1 MRKMNKRLLLPSK
14 TELRNIRARRQ
25 TLWRICSMTVFLLF
39 FCMGLSAGIVRA
51 EEMPDL
57 SMNGQSSISITMR
70 DKNTDEAIPG
80 GMLELIQIAS
90 VAVDNGFVFVPTGQF
105 AAEDFTFD
113 FSEKADLSDP
123 ALAAS
128 INTYVENHSASVTQ
142 RTQKP
147 IGTEGEGTG
156 KAVFEGLDLGV
167 YLIREIEAPEGYAKI
182 NPFLVTIPQKTDTS
196 YVYQVDASP
205 KAGKVNVLTEAT
217 VVCPVISKTVTVS
230 GNSAVPENAEFRFV
244 FERLDGIAPSVAN
257 GSGAVSQGGHVVS
270 QDADKI
276 ILTLT
281 GPGKLEIG
289 SITFDK
295 AGEYFYQLTEQ
306 RGQDYHYTY
315 DETVYWIK
323 YVVGVNE
330 AGDGLEIKE
339 IVVRLNGPTGE
350 ILTETSELPFVNP
363 YTPDS
368 TPTPTQEPTPTE
380 EPTPTPTE
388 EPTPTPTEEPTPTP
402 TEELTPTPTEE
413 LTPTPT
419 EEPTPTPT
427 EEPTPTPTE
436 EPEPTPT
443 QEPLPSLPD
452 GYYYDLTPTPTPEGH
467 EEEYEEPTDTPT
479 PGTPVY
485 NPPGG
490 GSYTPPG
497 GSLPQT
503 GQLWWP
509 MWLLCGAG
517 GILLISGLIVSKRSS
532 DKRKSVHKA
541 G

>member
-39 FCMGLSAGIVRA
+39 FCMGLSPGIIWA

-80 GMLELIQIAS
+80 GTLELIQIAS
-90 VAVDNGFVFVPTGQF
+90 VVVDNGFVFVPTEQF

-113 FSEKADLSDP
+113 LSEKADLSDP
-123 ALAAS
+123 ALAAG

-147 IGTEGEGTG
+147 IGTEGEETG
-156 KAVFEGLDLGV
+156 KAAFEGLDLGV

-182 NPFLVTIPQKTDTS
+182 NPFLVTIPQKTDAGH
-196 YVYQVDASP
+196 VYQVDASP
-205 KAGKVNVLTEAT
+205 KAGKVSELTEAT
-217 VVCPVISKTVTVS
+217 VVCPVISKTVT
-230 GNSAVPENAEFRFV
+230 APENTEIPGNAEFRFV
-244 FERLDGIAPSVAN
+244 FERLDGAAPSVIN
-257 GSGAVSQGGHVVS
+257 GSGAVSEGGHVVS
-270 QDADKI
+270 QDADQI

-289 SITFDK
+289 SIIFDK
-295 AGEYFYQLTEQ
+295 VGEYFYQLTEQ

-315 DETVYWIK
+315 DATVYWIK
-323 YVVGVNE
+323 YVVDVND

-339 IVVRLNGPTGE
+339 TVVRLGGPTGE

-363 YTPDS
+363 YTPDL
-368 TPTPTQEPTPTE
+368 TPTPTNTPTPEPTPTE

-388 EPTPTPTEEPTPTP
+388 EPTPTPTEEMTPTP
-402 TEELTPTPTEE
+402 E
-413 LTPTPT
+413 PTPT

-436 EPEPTPT
+436 EPEPTSTP
-443 QEPLPSLPD
+443 EPLPSLPD
-452 GYYYDLTPTPTPEGH
+452 GYYYDLTPTPTPEEY

-479 PGTPVY
+479 PTPVTNVY
-485 NPPGG
+485 TPPGG

-497 GSLPQT
+497 GGGYYLPQT

-532 DKRKSVHKA
+532 DKRK
-541 G
+541 